1 MDLKKGEAGITRLL
15 PGEARL
21 GSDRLGSHYC
31 GASAFGTGLKKEP
44 GVGHIGPA
52 SMTSNSDEPNL
63 CFPHHVT
70 ATVPQGAITYP
81 KCGNLWIF
89 LSFRFYV
96 KSILDSLQVLK
107 RSFLPF
113 LEL

>member
-70 ATVPQGAITYP
+70 ATVPQGIY
-81 KCGNLWIF
+81 F
-89 LSFRFYV
+89 LSTMWKFQDFSVILILREINFGQFY
-96 KSILDSLQVLK
+96 K
-107 RSFLPF
+107 F
-113 LEL
+113 

>member
-70 ATVPQGAITYP
+70 ATVPQGMYY
-81 KCGNLWIF
+81 
-89 LSFRFYV
+89 LSTMWKFMDFSV
-96 KSILDSLQVLK
+96 IQIL
-107 RSFLPF
+107 REINF
-113 LEL
+113 

>member
-1 MDLKKGEAGITRLL
+1 MDLKKGEGGITRLL

-21 GSDRLGSHYC
+21 GSHYC
-31 GASAFGTGLKKEP
+31 GASAFGAGLKKEP

-70 ATVPQGAITYP
+70 ASVPQGIY
-81 KCGNLWIF
+81 
-89 LSFRFYV
+89 
-96 KSILDSLQVLK
+96 
-107 RSFLPF
+107 
-113 LEL
+113 